1 MTLLSKNELATIERQ
16 MYNKGRDI
24 DVALYNY
31 ITGQMPNEFVGYAL
45 TMYQNKD
52 GGFGHGLHNDN
63 LNPNSTVF
71 QTLEALRY
79 ICLSSLDLENEDNK
93 QMLKRIFNYLYNKKS
108 EYSTYD
114 EGNLAFACAEAYRN
128 KLLAVNLL
136 PEVLGRTI
144 ALLDEKSPYFRKSLV
159 LLPKVDN
166 DLLKRDSLSFI
177 ELQGYHV
184 LYDASEKKGLE
195 FNQEAYYYY
204 IKLRNNYIEN
214 LKINSTNYFEI
225 LELLDDKFA
234 YSDKID
240 EALKKMKEELKPH
253 GLYEAT
259 TSWDNNYPEGERAKL
274 KWLGTRTVFNIIL
287 FNKFQEIE
295 E

>member
-1 MTLLSKNELATIERQ
+1 MFCFIFKKKRFYNIINLGGYSMTLLSKNELATIERQ

-166 DLLKRDSLSFI
+166 DLLKMRLPFLHHLS
-177 ELQGYHV
+177 V
-184 LYDASEKKGLE
+184 
-195 FNQEAYYYY
+195 
-204 IKLRNNYIEN
+204 
-214 LKINSTNYFEI
+214 
-225 LELLDDKFA
+225 
-234 YSDKID
+234 
-240 EALKKMKEELKPH
+240 
-253 GLYEAT
+253 
-259 TSWDNNYPEGERAKL
+259 
-274 KWLGTRTVFNIIL
+274 
-287 FNKFQEIE
+287 
-295 E
+295 

>member
-184 LYDASEKKGLE
+184 LYDALEKKGIE

-214 LKINSTNYFEI
+214 LKIN
-225 LELLDDKFA
+225 
-234 YSDKID
+234 
-240 EALKKMKEELKPH
+240 
-253 GLYEAT
+253 
-259 TSWDNNYPEGERAKL
+259 
-274 KWLGTRTVFNIIL
+274 
-287 FNKFQEIE
+287 
-295 E
+295 